1 MKMISSV
8 IIWYTHNVDHLDSK
22 VVLVP
27 IPVIFSVCF
36 SVNIDSSISECDGL
50 HARWQAHHHHYFS
63 SSLADLE
70 HRILL
75 AEDSMKKHKPVPAP
89 PDQSYA
95 HRSLR

>member
-1 MKMISSV
+1 MLTVFSSSV
-8 IIWYTHNVDHLDSK
+8 NVADS
-22 VVLVP
+22 
-27 IPVIFSVCF
+27 IA
-36 SVNIDSSISECDGL
+36 ECDGL
-50 HARWQAHHHHYFS
+50 HDKWAAHQAQYFS

-75 AEDSMKKHKPVPAP
+75 AEDSIQKHKPVLAP